1 LQTALDC
8 EIKGGRMPFVVHLS
22 DLHMTRGHRAQSML
36 FDKLLETLSGEHA
49 KVRPERSTVFI
60 TGDVFDSGTDSPE
73 ILVKTFLQLHERML
87 AILGDA
93 FTVVLPGNHDRRRFG
108 LIGPNREALFRALHR
123 AADPARMHV
132 LGQRTPFLAEVVPAA
147 LHRLPAHVVSYDS
160 SYLPSGL
167 VGAGGTFRLED
178 LLQVHAQLPED
189 GLPLVLL
196 VHHHLIPTPVTD
208 ISHIDMVGTPRPIR
222 WLVQSLLPMLFSNA
236 DREEL
241 TMTALGAG
249 TALSALHSFG
259 RAVLLLHGH
268 KHVPTARVL
277 RGLEQDSGDLILA
290 SAGSA
295 GRSEG
300 VYSTQPNP
308 ARLWPSFNLVELS
321 AESVR
326 IEALSFSPKR
336 SGRAPTRRDLLRA
349 RRAGSKWELEPIAS
363 EVGGVPARVLTD
375 ESEYSLSLSATS
387 RERWDFV
394 CQRRVSVKN
403 GVKLRRYK
411 DFVHSLPRVL
421 PGSNAKG
428 RAYRRVDLALDAPTA
443 HRASEALCR
452 TLSEAARCYGRGTAF
467 EWVGLLCRYG
477 AGTATLRLSAPSGE
491 ILQPF
496 ASATDLTTGRER
508 PARIELK
515 EGFWSVTLVACAPR
529 TLLRIYWPL
538 AAA

>member
-1 LQTALDC
+1 MTFL
-8 EIKGGRMPFVVHLS
+8 VHLS
-22 DLHMTRGHRAQSML
+22 DLHMTRSNRAQSRL
-36 FDKLLETLSGEHA
+36 FDKLLEALGAEHEKA
-49 KVRPERSTVFI
+49 RPERTTVFI
-60 TGDVFDSGTDSPE
+60 TGDVFDSGTDPAGP
-73 ILVKTFLQLHERML
+73 LVDAFLSWHARML
-87 AILGDA
+87 EVLGNA

-108 LIGPNREALFRALHR
+108 LLGPNREALFSALHQ
-123 AADPARMHV
+123 AADPTRMHV
-132 LGQRTPFLAEVVPAA
+132 LGQRTPFLAEVVPRA
-147 LHRLPAHVVSYDS
+147 LHGLPAHVVAYDS

-178 LLQVHAQLPED
+178 LLQVHAQLPDD

-208 ISHIDMVGTPRPIR
+208 ISHIDMVGTPRLVR
-222 WLVQSLLPMLFSNA
+222 WLVQSVLPRLFSHA

-249 TALSALHSFG
+249 TALSALHSFE

-268 KHVPTARVL
+268 KHVPTARML
-277 RGLEQDSGDLILA
+277 RGLDGNSGDLILV

-321 AESVR
+321 DERVR
-326 IEALSFSPKR
+326 VEALSFSPKR
-336 SGRAPTRRDLLRA
+336 SGRAPVRRDLVRA
-349 RRAGSKWELEPIAS
+349 KRSRSKWELQPCGLEAS
-363 EVGGVPARVLTD
+363 DFPARVLTD
-375 ESEYSLSLSATS
+375 ESTYTLSQSHALA
-387 RERWDFV
+387 ERWDFV
-394 CQRRVSVKN
+394 CERRVALKA
-403 GVKLRRYK
+403 GAQLRRYK
-411 DFVHSLPRVL
+411 DFVHALPHFS
-421 PGSNAKG
+421 PGSPPQAQG
-428 RAYRRVDLALDAPTA
+428 RGYRRVDISLEEPTA
-443 HRASEALCR
+443 HRSTDALCR
-452 TLSEAARCYGRGTAF
+452 TLGEAARCYGRGTAF

-477 AGTATLRLSAPSGE
+477 AEHATLRLASHPDDDF
-491 ILQPF
+491 QPF

-508 PARIELK
+508 PARIELRD
-515 EGFWSVTLVACAPR
+515 GLWSVTLRDCAPR

>member
-1 LQTALDC
+1 MTF
-8 EIKGGRMPFVVHLS
+8 IVHLS
-22 DLHMTRGHRAQSML
+22 DLHMTLSDRAQSRL
-36 FDKLLETLSGEHA
+36 FDKLLEALSAEHQ
-49 KVRPERSTVFI
+49 KVRPERTTVFI
-60 TGDVFDSGTDSPE
+60 TGDVFDSGTDPPAE
-73 ILVKTFLQLHERML
+73 LVEVFSSWHARMQEV
-87 AILGDA
+87 LGNA

-108 LIGPNREALFRALHR
+108 LLGPNREALFAALHR
-123 AADPARMHV
+123 AADPRLMHV
-132 LGQRTPFLAEVVPAA
+132 LGQRTPFLAEVVPRA
-147 LHRLPAHVVSYDS
+147 LHGLPAHVVAYDS

-178 LLQVHAQLPED
+178 LLQVNAQLPDD

-208 ISHIDMVGTPRPIR
+208 ISHIDMVGTPRVVR
-222 WLVQSLLPMLFSNA
+222 WLVQSVLPRLFAHA

-249 TALSALHSFG
+249 TALSALHSFE

-277 RGLEQDSGDLILA
+277 RGLDGHSGDLMLV

-321 AESVR
+321 EQQLRV
-326 IEALSFSPKR
+326 EALSFSPKR
-336 SGRAPTRRDLLRA
+336 SGRPPVRRDLVRA
-349 RRAGSKWELEPIAS
+349 KRSGSKWELQPCGLEAS
-363 EVGGVPARVLTD
+363 DFPARVLTD
-375 ESEYSLSLSATS
+375 ESTYRLSRS
-387 RERWDFV
+387 RVSNERWDFA
-394 CQRRVSVKN
+394 CERRVALKA
-403 GVKLRRYK
+403 GAKLRRYK
-411 DFVHSLPRVL
+411 DFVHALPKF
-421 PGSNAKG
+421 SNGARFEG
-428 RAYRRVDLALDAPTA
+428 RGYRRVDLSLEGPTA
-443 HRASEALCR
+443 HQESGALCR
-452 TLSEAARCYGRGTAF
+452 TLGEAARCYGPGTAF

-477 AGTATLRLSAPSGE
+477 ADHATLRLASRPDE
-491 ILQPF
+491 DFKPF

-508 PARIELK
+508 PARIELRD
-515 EGFWSVTLVACAPR
+515 GLWSVTLRDCAPR

-538 AAA
+538 AAR